1 MITTIEQ
8 FKAAAAKVAA
18 KYSVEKFYVELLQ
31 WNNDDSPKWSV
42 VFYASQ
48 NCHAMR
54 LDSPEVALGVAEK
67 ELKELEEA
75 GLEEAKALIEKA
87 NKLLIK
93 NGKEPINLSLNQ

>member
-18 KYSVEKFYVELLQ
+18 KYNVEKFYVAIQQ
-31 WNNDDSPKWSV
+31 WNDDDSPRWSV
-42 VFYASQ
+42 AFYATQ
-48 NCHAMR
+48 NSFEMR
-54 LDSPEVALGVAEK
+54 RDSPEKALELAEK
-67 ELKELEEA
+67 KLESLEET